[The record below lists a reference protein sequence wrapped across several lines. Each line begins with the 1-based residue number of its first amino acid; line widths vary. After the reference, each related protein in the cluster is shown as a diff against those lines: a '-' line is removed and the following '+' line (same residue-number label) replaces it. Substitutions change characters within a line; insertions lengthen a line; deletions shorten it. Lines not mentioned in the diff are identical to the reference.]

1 MSRATSTDLPV
12 AETGELP
19 ANLALV
25 SQRVTLDIK
34 NLILAGDLA
43 PGSRIRQEELALRFG
58 TSRIPV
64 REALRYLESEGLV
77 TLKAN
82 SGAWVARL
90 DLADCIEVYKI
101 RERIEPLA
109 IGESVLQLQGVQIEK
124 LEALVERM
132 ELSRDTDDF
141 LRLDREFHVG
151 SYAGADMPELQ
162 SLIQRYWNKTQR
174 YRSAFT
180 HLVGPQGRWLMHYE
194 HRLIMEAIKRRD
206 SEGSASHLLG
216 HIRRTRMTLAEHPEL
231 FAPG

>member
-1 MSRATSTDLPV
+1 MDKSSSADPE
-12 AETGELP
+12 AEGELP
-19 ANLALV
+19 HNLALL

-34 NLILAGDLA
+34 NLILSGDLA

-82 SGAWVARL
+82 SGAWVAKL
-90 DLADCIEVYKI
+90 HLADCIEVYKI

-109 IGESVLQLQGVQIEK
+109 ISESVLHLEAAQIAK
-124 LEALVERM
+124 LETLVERM

-141 LRLDREFHVG
+141 LRLDREFHVS

-162 SLIQRYWNKTQR
+162 SLIQRYWNKTQQ

-180 HLVGPQGRWLMHYE
+180 RLVGPQGRWLMHYE

-206 SEGSASHLLG
+206 VEGSASHLHG
-216 HIRRTRMTLAEHPEL
+216 HIRRTRLTLAEHPEL
-231 FAPG
+231 FTTE